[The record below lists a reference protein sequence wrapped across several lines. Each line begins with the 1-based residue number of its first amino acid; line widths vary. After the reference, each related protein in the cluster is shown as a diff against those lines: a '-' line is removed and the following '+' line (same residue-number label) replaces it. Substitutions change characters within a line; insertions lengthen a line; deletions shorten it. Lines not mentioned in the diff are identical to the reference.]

1 MPTKGILCDPR
12 LSGLHGV
19 IAVGVNGNS
28 EIRLVL
34 AVELEVTF
42 DQDEHAPWFKAP
54 NELSDGF
61 GVICNLRGNTSA
73 RLSLIC

>member
-12 LSGLHGV
+12 LSGLRDV
-19 IAVGVNGNS
+19 SAVGVNGNS
-28 EIRLVL
+28 KIRLVL

-42 DQDEHAPWFKAP
+42 YQDEHAPWFQAP

-61 GVICNLRGNTSA
+61 GVVCNLRGNEKVN
-73 RLSLIC
+73 I